1 MELQEV
7 TGNEPAIREAGEVS
21 RYLPVMI
28 QPTQANETIAK
39 KLYRPKGH
47 FSDLDKE
54 VIVAECATLYK
65 WNSVNVIAKENNV
78 KPITLKTWVNEG
90 GLQLASDEIKNDI
103 VVQCTMAQVSPEKL
117 AQLNDCHAQ
126 TIRRLV
132 KSSGELLPEKYVE
145 KCIKEKESDVNVLM
159 KCPKNKCDISVE
171 NEKKLEKHM
180 KGKAQNSVNIM
191 IIF

>member
-1 MELQEV
+1 M
-7 TGNEPAIREAGEVS
+7 GEVS

-28 QPTQANETIAK
+28 QPTQAGETIAK

-103 VVQCTMAQVSPEKL
+103 VVQCTMAEVSPLKL
-117 AQLNDCHAQ
+117 AQLNDCHVQ

-145 KCIKEKESDVNVLM
+145 KCIKPKESDANVLL
-159 KCPKNKCDISVE
+159 KCPKNQCDISVE
-171 NEKKLEKHM
+171 NEKKLEKHL
-180 KGKAQNSVNIM
+180 KGKDKNSVNIL

>member
-1 MELQEV
+1 
-7 TGNEPAIREAGEVS
+7 
-21 RYLPVMI
+21 MI
-28 QPTQANETIAK
+28 QPTQSSETIAK

-103 VVQCTMAQVSPEKL
+103 VVQCTMAEVSPEKL
-117 AQLNDCHAQ
+117 AQLNNCHAQ

-145 KCIKEKESDVNVLM
+145 KCIKPNGSDVNIQM
-159 KCPKNKCDISVE
+159 KCPKNNCDISVE
-171 NEKKLEKHM
+171 NKKKLEKHM
-180 KGKAQNSVNIM
+180 KSKTQNRSSRFM
-191 IIF
+191 IFFS

>member
-78 KPITLKTWVNEG
+78 KPVTLKTWVNEK
-90 GLQLASDEIKNDI
+90 GLQLHTVRE
-103 VVQCTMAQVSPEKL
+103 
-117 AQLNDCHAQ
+117 
-126 TIRRLV
+126 
-132 KSSGELLPEKYVE
+132 
-145 KCIKEKESDVNVLM
+145 
-159 KCPKNKCDISVE
+159 
-171 NEKKLEKHM
+171 
-180 KGKAQNSVNIM
+180 
-191 IIF
+191 

>member
-1 MELQEV
+1 
-7 TGNEPAIREAGEVS
+7 
-21 RYLPVMI
+21 MI
-28 QPTQANETIAK
+28 QPTQASETIAK

-54 VIVAECATLYK
+54 VIVTECASLYK

-103 VVQCTMAQVSPEKL
+103 VVQCAMAEVSPLKL
-117 AQLNDCHAQ
+117 AQLNDCHVQ

-132 KSSGELLPEKYVE
+132 KNSGELLPEKYVE
-145 KCIKEKESDVNVLM
+145 KCIKPKESDANVLL
-159 KCPKNKCDISVE
+159 KCPKNQCDISVE

-180 KGKAQNSVNIM
+180 KGMAEKSKMVF
-191 IIF
+191 IITFN